1 MLIITSINELYYCT
15 YLTIYLHIPLSLE
28 KKGKKKTKREK
39 KKEKADCCYFI
50 KLEPIMAKGFKLKEL
65 LRNEKEKQKL
75 EKLKEAKKVKN
86 EEESKK
92 DEVTVVDHS
101 TLLEREQEKLQE
113 DTNVEPTVKEDSKG
127 EEYKSEALSKKE
139 KRKLKKQQKKEKIVK
154 AEEQSE
160 KTETIEKEEEEEE
173 EETRTLDLNK
183 LQESESESEDDN
195 EEESDKQDDEEEEEA
210 VPLSEVEFDSDAD
223 VVPHSKLTINNIK
236 AIKHCL
242 ERVSLPWSKHSFEE
256 HQSIVSKENTDS
268 TIKDI
273 YDDTERELAFY
284 KQSLDAVNES
294 YEILNKKLKIPFIRP
309 LDYFAEMVKSDEHM
323 DKIKSKLITE
333 VSERKAREEARRQR
347 QLKKF
352 GKQVQIATLQKRQLE
367 KKEALDK
374 IKSLKKKRKQNEI
387 SGEDFDV
394 EIEDEFGGSG
404 SNGNKDRWTL
414 HKPSAK
420 RAAKNN
426 KYGKGGLKRFKRKND
441 AESSADITGFSH
453 KKMKGSG
460 GNRPGK
466 SRRQRRY

>member
-1 MLIITSINELYYCT
+1 
-15 YLTIYLHIPLSLE
+15 
-28 KKGKKKTKREK
+28 
-39 KKEKADCCYFI
+39 
-50 KLEPIMAKGFKLKEL
+50 MAKGFKLKEL
-65 LRNEKEKQKL
+65 LRNEKERQKL
-75 EKLKEAKKVKN
+75 EKSKEAKKAKN
-86 EEESKK
+86 EEELKK
-92 DEVTVVDHS
+92 EEVTVVDHS
-101 TLLEREQEKLQE
+101 KLLEKKKEQQKEG
-113 DTNVEPTVKEDSKG
+113 NVETSVKEGKK
-127 EEYKSEALSKKE
+127 EEGYKSEALSKKQR
-139 KRKLKKQQKKEKIVK
+139 RKLKKQQRKEEMLK
-154 AEEQSE
+154 AKEQEE
-160 KTETIEKEEEEEE
+160 KADNEEEEEE
-173 EETRTLDLNK
+173 EDKEESKTLDLNK
-183 LQESESESEDDN
+183 LQESESESESEEEDDENEN
-195 EEESDKQDDEEEEEA
+195 EEEKKEEEEEED

-223 VVPHSKLTINNIK
+223 IVPHSKLTINNVK
-236 AIKHCL
+236 AIKNCL
-242 ERVSLPWSKHSFEE
+242 ERVSLPWSKHSFQE

-294 YEILNKKLKIPFIRP
+294 YEILHKKLKIPFIRP

-323 DKIKSKLITE
+323 DKIKTKLITE

-367 KKEALDK
+367 KREALDK
-374 IKSLKKKRKQNEI
+374 IKTLKKKRKQNEI

-394 EIEDEFGGSG
+394 EIEDEFGG
-404 SNGNKDRWTL
+404 NNNNDDNNKDRWTL

-453 KKMKGSG
+453 KRMKGS

-466 SRRQRRY
+466 SRRHRRY